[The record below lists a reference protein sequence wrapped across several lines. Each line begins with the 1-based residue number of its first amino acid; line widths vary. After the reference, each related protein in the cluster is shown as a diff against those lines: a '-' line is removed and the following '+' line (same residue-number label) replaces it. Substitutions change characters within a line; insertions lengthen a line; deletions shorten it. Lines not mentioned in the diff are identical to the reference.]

1 MPVCIIKRTMLFFIC
16 PRDEGQKKRGEKNMT
31 KTYRKMIDILDKI
44 NDKAENNAPVPYD
57 LLVEYYAIL
66 KQYHEE
72 ESARTA

>member
-1 MPVCIIKRTMLFFIC
+1 
-16 PRDEGQKKRGEKNMT
+16 MT
-31 KTYRKMIDILDKI
+31 KTYRKMIEILDKI

-72 ESARTA
+72 ETARTA

>member
-1 MPVCIIKRTMLFFIC
+1 MS
-16 PRDEGQKKRGEKNMT
+16 
-31 KTYRKMIDILDKI
+31 KTYRKMVEILDKI

-72 ESARTA
+72 EAAKSA